1 MKLIA
6 ELKING
12 NKIASMEMYRDK
24 YTKNKFICR
33 KWVNGLKLCDNEKVK
48 LAIIDSTG
56 KHLSDLS
63 LKATRQHE
71 RLIYTLKEDD
81 GIIYSWG
88 TVTEGYGRSFAI
100 TAGILFR
107 RKRQEVPS
115 IDITAKDFLAGDGI

>member
-6 ELKING
+6 ICKING
-12 NKIASMEMYRDK
+12 NKIASMEMHRDK

-33 KWVNGLKLCDNEKVK
+33 KWVNGLKLCDNENVK
-48 LAIIDSTG
+48 LIIIDETG
-56 KHLSDLS
+56 KHFTDLQ

-88 TVTEGYGRSFAI
+88 TVTEGYGWSFAI

-107 RKRQEVPS
+107 RKTHVPP
-115 IDITAKDFLAGDGI
+115 IDLTGKEFLAGDGI